1 MKQNQNLKP
10 FDLEAALQG
19 AAVVT
24 RAGKEVSEVVVL
36 KTLIYGRNLFAVIDG
51 QLYSFYYDGKV
62 YENEEYKNDLFM
74 KPVQVT
80 KWVNIYCSSGGF
92 RTGIYTFDSEE
103 QAKKSIDEF
112 NSEYY
117 CTVPMTFE
125 V

>member
-1 MKQNQNLKP
+1 MKQNLKP
-10 FDLEAALQG
+10 FNLDAALQG
-19 AAVVT
+19 AEVVT
-24 RAGKEVSEVVVL
+24 REGQKVTEIVWL
-36 KTLIYGRNLFAVIDG
+36 KTLSYPHNLFAVIDG
-51 QLYSFYYDGKV
+51 HLHAFNKQGRSYADIDHD
-62 YENEEYKNDLFM
+62 NDLFM
-74 KPVQVT
+74 KPQQVT

-125 V
+125 L

>member
-1 MKQNQNLKP
+1 MKQNLKP

-19 AAVVT
+19 AAVT
-24 RAGKEVSEVVVL
+24 TKAGHEVAEVFCYKSFKGNNV
-36 KTLIYGRNLFAVIDG
+36 IAVINCVPRIF
-51 QLYSFYYDGKV
+51 SEDGK
-62 YENEEYKNDLFM
+62 YLDLGGFGFDLFM

-92 RTGIYTFDSEE
+92 RTGIYTFNSAEE
-103 QAKKSIDEF
+103 AEKSIDEF

-125 V
+125 L

>member
-1 MKQNQNLKP
+1 MKQNLKP

-24 RAGKEVSEVVVL
+24 RNGKEVSEL
-36 KTLIYGRNLFAVIDG
+36 MRFKTLSDTYNLFAVIDG
-51 QLYSFYYDGKV
+51 QLHIFNKEGRTYSDISH
-62 YENEEYKNDLFM
+62 NNDLFM

-80 KWVNIYCSSGGF
+80 EWVNIYCTSGGF
-92 RTGIYTFDSEE
+92 RTGIYTFNSAEE
-103 QAKKSIDEF
+103 AKKSIDEF